1 MEPNYTGSRRQRT
14 AEEIIKLLEEFENSE
29 GITIKEFCEINDI
42 SDATYYN
49 WRRQYGSKSKDE
61 KSAGFIE
68 LVNSPATSGNEPLF
82 AEVKIIRLYQPVSA
96 EYFKTI
102 GV

>member
-1 MEPNYTGSRRQRT
+1 MEPGNTGGRRQRT
-14 AEEIIKLLEEFENSE
+14 PEEIIELLKEFENSE

-49 WRRQYGSKSKDE
+49 WRKQYGSKSKEE

-68 LVNSPATSGNEPLF
+68 LVNPAATSGSEPLF

-96 EYFKTI
+96 DYFKTI
-102 GV
+102 GS

>member
-1 MEPNYTGSRRQRT
+1 MEPNNTGGRRQRS

-49 WRRQYGSKSKDE
+49 WRKQYGSKSKDD

-68 LVNSPATSGNEPLF
+68 LVNQPSATNSEQPF
-82 AEVKIIRLYQPVSA
+82 AELKIIRFYQPLSA
-96 EYFKTI
+96 EYIKSL
-102 GV
+102 GL